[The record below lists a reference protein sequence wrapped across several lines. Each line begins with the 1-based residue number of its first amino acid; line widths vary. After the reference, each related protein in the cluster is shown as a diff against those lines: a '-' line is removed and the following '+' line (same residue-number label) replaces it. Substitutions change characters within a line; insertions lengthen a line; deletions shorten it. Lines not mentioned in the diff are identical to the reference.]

1 MILKKLIVGPIS
13 TNCYIFGSENDSK
26 AVIIDPGGDS
36 DRIIETIHDINVNPV
51 AVLLTHGHFD
61 HTLKLGK
68 IIRYFEIPLMYN
80 KNEFD
85 SKVFTQKKADRWL
98 VEGDIIEVG
107 NLHLKVLET
116 PGHSPGSLCF
126 YSNEIKMYKEQK
138 IDGIIFSGD
147 LIFYRSIGRSDILG
161 GNPNQLFESIKKKI
175 MYNKDFTDN
184 FLIFPGHMGM
194 TSIGEE
200 RKNNLFKNYFL

>member
-1 MILKKLIVGPIS
+1 MILKILVVGPIS
-13 TNCYIFGSENDSK
+13 TNCYIFGSDYKNES
-26 AVIIDPGGDS
+26 VIIDPGGDS
-36 DRIIETIHDINVNPV
+36 DRIIETVNDINANPV

-61 HTLKLGK
+61 HALKIGK
-68 IIRYFEIPLMYN
+68 VMRYFDIPLMYN

-85 SKVFTQKKADRWL
+85 SKVFTQRKADRWL
-98 VEGDIIEVG
+98 IEGDVIEVG
-107 NLHLKVLET
+107 DLHLNVLET

-126 YSNEIKMYKEQK
+126 YSNEIKMYREQK

-147 LIFYRSIGRSDILG
+147 LIFYRSIGRSDIQG
-161 GNPNQLFESIKKKI
+161 GDPNQLFESIRTKI
-175 MYNKDFTDN
+175 MHNKEFTDR